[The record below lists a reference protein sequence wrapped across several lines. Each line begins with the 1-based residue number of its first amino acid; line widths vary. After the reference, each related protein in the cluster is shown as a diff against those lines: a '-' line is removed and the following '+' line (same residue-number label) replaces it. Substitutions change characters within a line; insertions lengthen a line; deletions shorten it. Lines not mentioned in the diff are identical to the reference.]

1 MSLKLKIHDKNVRPS
16 LFKPLLTPSH
26 FPTRPTP
33 VLSSPEAESLWKC
46 GMKVS
51 SGMSM
56 STPSSPLR
64 SRLSFSALAKNMFQ
78 RSNMQEDD
86 NREEVT
92 VTRTGEAWP
101 QSLRWGTVELHR
113 APTARWSAAPA
124 PGGSQYLQ
132 KEEDLE
138 MGIHQIV
145 LCFFYMPIY
154 FVHLLCIR

>member
-1 MSLKLKIHDKNVRPS
+1 
-16 LFKPLLTPSH
+16 
-26 FPTRPTP
+26 
-33 VLSSPEAESLWKC
+33 
-46 GMKVS
+46 
-51 SGMSM
+51 
-56 STPSSPLR
+56 
-64 SRLSFSALAKNMFQ
+64 
-78 RSNMQEDD
+78 MQEDD

-145 LCFFYMPIY
+145 LFFFLHANIFCASFMYKITY
-154 FVHLLCIR
+154 EYCQST